1 MRLDH
6 ANIVLRP
13 RSPSSV
19 ADLAIRYVIDLA
31 PRSVAWLS
39 MLVLLPGA
47 VALMALRYLAD
58 SEWWLLWLLAGATVT
73 LAQGVFTV
81 AFGQLLFEQR
91 AERRRILS
99 AYRARLASHL
109 WSASWTRMLIAASIP
124 LMGLG
129 FYWWARYAFVHE
141 AVLLEGM
148 TGKNATQR
156 AAVLAKNS
164 SSDVV
169 SLLFLS
175 CCFHLGAAFAC
186 EVLCRGVLEWL
197 LMLPPLVEPAEQVGG
212 SPFSL
217 FGFFAATPFVAA
229 MRFLMY
235 IDGRTKHD
243 GWDVQVLFMRIQAQ
257 SQEHP

>member
-19 ADLAIRYVIDLA
+19 ADLAIRYVFDLA
-31 PRSVAWLS
+31 PRSIAGLS
-39 MLVLLPGA
+39 MIVLLPGA
-47 VALMALRYLAD
+47 VALLALYYLGGW
-58 SEWWLLWLLAGATVT
+58 EWWLLWPLAGAYVT

-81 AFGQLLFEQR
+81 AFGRLLFELR
-91 AERRRILS
+91 PERRSMLS
-99 AYRARLASHL
+99 AYRGRMASHL
-109 WSASWTRMLIAASIP
+109 WSAFWTRTLIAASIP

-148 TGKNATQR
+148 NGKNAASR

-169 SLLFLS
+169 SLLFLT
-175 CCFHLGAAFAC
+175 CCFHLGAAFAF
-186 EVLCRGVLEWL
+186 EVLCRGVIEWL
-197 LMLPPLVEPAEQVGG
+197 LMLPPLAEPVEQVGG

-217 FGFFAATPFVAA
+217 FGFLAATPFVAA